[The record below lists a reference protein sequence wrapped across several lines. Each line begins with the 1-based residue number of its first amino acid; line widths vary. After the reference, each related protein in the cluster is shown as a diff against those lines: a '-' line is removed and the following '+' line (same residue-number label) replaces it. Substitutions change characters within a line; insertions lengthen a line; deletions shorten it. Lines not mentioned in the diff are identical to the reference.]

1 MSKRLITLA
10 ALLVACL
17 ASMMAFGGSPAS
29 AQEDEATYPL
39 AVNVVQD
46 GEPLGD
52 VTVYVTSE
60 DGSIDYG
67 SCVTAVDADPIGCS
81 IDVDAG
87 TTVAVSVD
95 AATIPDGY
103 ALLEDP
109 VIFEVPAEVQEGV
122 DVTVELTAQQ
132 DTVPD
137 DADTDEEAA
146 DDAGTDEEVA
156 ATADATP
163 SGSAEL
169 PSTGANPDGGST
181 SSTPLM
187 LLGAFAALAV
197 LVSGGFLLTRR
208 AGKQVR

>member
-52 VTVYVTSE
+52 VTVLVTSE
-60 DGSIDYG
+60 DGAIDYG
-67 SCVTAVDADPIGCS
+67 SCVTAVAADPAGCQ

-95 AATIPDGY
+95 AASIPDGY

-122 DVTVELTAQQ
+122 DVTVELTAQE

-137 DADTDEEAA
+137 EADTDEEAA
-146 DDAGTDEEVA
+146 ADEPVEGA
-156 ATADATP
+156 ADATP
-163 SGSAEL
+163 SAEL
-169 PSTGANPDGGST
+169 PSTGTNPDNGST
-181 SSTPLM
+181 TSTPFM

-197 LVSGGFLLTRR
+197 LVSGGFFITRR
-208 AGKQVR
+208 ASNQNR